1 MRWNGASRF
10 EFIGKSMEIKT
21 TIWSEFPNGGKAI
34 GEQILVSEESDKSK
48 RAGLWESQKHWIQKH
63 CFLKINFKRTA
74 FVPVFGYPKGD
85 FGPLT

>member
-34 GEQILVSEESDKSK
+34 GEQILASEERDKSK
-48 RAGLWESQKHWIQKH
+48 GAGLWESQKH